1 MNDHESKYIVVLITA
16 PSESVA
22 REIAEVLLEKKLAAC
37 VNLVTS
43 INSLYTWQG
52 RTNDDKEI
60 LLIAKSRAE
69 LFEEGIIPAVKK
81 AHPYQVPEILALPV
95 LMGSQEYL
103 DWIEE
108 VTNA

>member
-60 LLIAKSRAE
+60 LLIVKSRAE
-69 LFEEGIIPAVKK
+69 LFKEGIIPAVKK